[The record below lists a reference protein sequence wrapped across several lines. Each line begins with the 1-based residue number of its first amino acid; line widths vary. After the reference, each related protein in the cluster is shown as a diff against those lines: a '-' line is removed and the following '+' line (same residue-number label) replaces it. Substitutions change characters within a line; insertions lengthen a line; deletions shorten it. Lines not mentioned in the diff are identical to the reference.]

1 MSRCRIESLGVS
13 LPRRTLFWRKG
24 ALSHAVTAG
33 RGCFAA
39 SRHAP
44 SDVQVLVNTGVH
56 RDQHV
61 CEPAI
66 AAYIQH
72 RLRIN
77 VEFQG
82 PRTLSFDLL
91 NGGVG
96 MLNGMQV
103 VSSLVEAGGIDAGMV
118 VSSEAN
124 SDRRPDPSW
133 AYPASGAAV
142 LLDRSPE
149 PDVGF
154 GHFAFQTDERHAEL
168 FVSTVSLAVKHGR
181 LLLRRRQAEL
191 EDAYLAAAAGAVEEL
206 LAKGALRREEL
217 DLVVPAQISADFL
230 ARLPAAIGLPAERI
244 LDLSATLPDT
254 HSTSVVLSLH
264 RAVASGRL
272 GPGKTALL
280 LAFGSGVTVGAATYR
295 F

>member
-13 LPRRTLFWRKG
+13 LPRRALLWRKG

-33 RGCFAA
+33 RACFAA
-39 SRHAP
+39 SRYVP
-44 SDVQVLVNTGVH
+44 NDVQVLVNTGVH

-91 NGGVG
+91 NGGAG
-96 MLNGMQV
+96 MLNGLHV
-103 VSSLVEAGGIDAGMV
+103 VSNLLQAGEIDVGMV

-133 AYPASGAAV
+133 VYPASGAAV
-142 LLDRSPE
+142 LLDRSPA

-154 GHFAFQTDERHAEL
+154 GPFVFQTDERHAEL

-181 LLLRRRQAEL
+181 LLLRRQAEL
-191 EDAYLAAAAGAVEEL
+191 EGAYLAGAASAVDEL
-206 LAKGALRREEL
+206 LAGASLRREEI
-217 DLVVPAQISADFL
+217 DLAVPAQISAGFL
-230 ARLPAAIGLPAERI
+230 ARLPAAIGLPVDRV
-244 LDLSATLPDT
+244 LNLSATLADT
-254 HSTSVVLSLH
+254 HSTSVILALH

-280 LAFGSGVTVGAATYR
+280 LACGSGVTVGAAIYR